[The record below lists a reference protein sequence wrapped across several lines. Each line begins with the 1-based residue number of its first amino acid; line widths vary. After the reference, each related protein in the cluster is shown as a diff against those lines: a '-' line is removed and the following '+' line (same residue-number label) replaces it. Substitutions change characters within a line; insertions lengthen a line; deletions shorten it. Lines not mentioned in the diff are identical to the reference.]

1 MDLGIFFFN
10 FLLHLSFYFS
20 YFASRDTFVLKRFHR
35 VTTSDTFN
43 TMNRIN
49 IIKKLEVRPNKQ
61 FFSADSQHREYHERT
76 NTKVQ
81 TNKTA
86 IFRADDIT

>member
-1 MDLGIFFFN
+1 MDLGIFSSIFS
-10 FLLHLSFYFS
+10 LLLSLF
-20 YFASRDTFVLKRFHR
+20 FVLCFTRYFCFEKISH

-49 IIKKLEVRPNKQ
+49 IIKKTRSKTKYF
-61 FFSADSQHREYHERT
+61 FFSADSQHREYHDRT